1 MVRSFLDFAR
11 TCLKI
16 WNRVDRG
23 RFTNQDQ
30 KGNEIAVQIGQVVPK
45 LSTISWC
52 RIYAEPCKKQPLF
65 LKLLPWRSSP
75 EPCMPKYAFLNANF
89 RGKSSTI
96 YVFGTKR
103 AIDAS
108 YRALDASQRSR
119 KRRSC
124 RWAHWAA
131 GDVRARR
138 GAYAVLFAMSYA

>member
-11 TCLKI
+11 TCLKV

-30 KGNEIAVQIGQVVPK
+30 KGNKIGKWFQSYQRFRGADLRGTLQKTTSFSKSSLMAQLTRAVHAEICVSQRK
-45 LSTISWC
+45 LSWQICYHTC
-52 RIYAEPCKKQPLF
+52 
-65 LKLLPWRSSP
+65 
-75 EPCMPKYAFLNANF
+75 
-89 RGKSSTI
+89 
-96 YVFGTKR
+96 VGTKR

-124 RWAHWAA
+124 RWAA
-131 GDVRARR
+131 GNVHARR
-138 GAYAVLFAMSYA
+138 GTSAVRFVVPYA